1 MVNCKASLPSGV
13 HDNAV
18 IQSESH
24 LLPFAILEETIV
36 GSDGPLS
43 TDKARSHF
51 LDGRACVCAHVHMCI
66 SALMSLLYHQKGFY
80 CTKQSKS

>member
-43 TDKARSHF
+43 TDKTRCHF
-51 LDGRACVCAHVHMCI
+51 LDGCACVCVHMCV
-66 SALMSLLYHQKGFY
+66 SALISLLYRQKGFY
-80 CTKQSKS
+80 CTK